1 MNTLDLLR
9 IAIVGALIV
18 LLAVAAPGCA
28 CMRRPADAPSLS
40 VVSRRPSAGVSAR
53 DVHPNYSPTRERTSY
68 YDRYREE
75 RHRREVEKQLR
86 DIKRN
91 TQRR

>member
-1 MNTLDLLR
+1 LSRVTF
-9 IAIVGALIV
+9 AIR
-18 LLAVAAPGCA
+18 LLALPTVVCVAAAGCG
-28 CMRRPADAPSLS
+28 CTCSPPRLYAPSS
-40 VVSRRPSAGVSAR
+40 GSPAAVVAPASRGGGSAA
-53 DVHPNYSPTRERTSY
+53 ERTPSF

-91 TQRR
+91 TNRAKGEKL